1 MYFSNFG
8 TCQEMLKI
16 IQVDFRK
23 YYIANYY
30 YYTHY
35 TFLVKLIHTSLD
47 HKKASANHIALDLI
61 LPASLYQTGT
71 S

>member
-30 YYTHY
+30 YYTPGQTY
-35 TFLVKLIHTSLD
+35 TYVFRPQKGLRQPHCSGPHPTSQP
-47 HKKASANHIALDLI
+47 
-61 LPASLYQTGT
+61 LPDGNVVV
-71 S
+71 